1 MCTVWPDRTDCLLRA
16 AGAWIYPHPMA
27 PETSRPAPMSAGS
40 SSPTREGRRVE
51 VVTDAA
57 RFAALAEPWAALAGT
72 EPLPFCEHWWFTA
85 WWRAFGADA
94 DLRVWLAWEGER
106 LVAALPLAA
115 HGGAWRALANVHT
128 PVFRPLAADDDALAL
143 VLGAALD
150 AAPGRM
156 HVPAL
161 PETGPAVDA
170 LRAAYRD
177 RGGWTIARPS
187 HVSPIV
193 DTSGDLAAWRAGSKP
208 RWGAPLDRFRRKM
221 IRENAAEMILVE
233 PPRDLDAELA
243 RGFAVEASGWKGRA
257 GTAITARQDTAGF
270 YTEVAHVAHAAG
282 ELRLSVLTLD
292 GEAAA
297 FDLCLLRHGRLYL
310 VKTGFDERT
319 RRLAPGLVLRL
330 SVIERC
336 FELGLEAHELLGDD
350 TEWKRK
356 FATSE
361 RRHVDLQ
368 GYARRPVPAV
378 AYAWRGVARPRLK
391 SLRAAVRAR

>member
-1 MCTVWPDRTDCLLRA
+1 
-16 AGAWIYPHPMA
+16 MA
-27 PETSRPAPMSAGS
+27 PQTSRSAHAAARS
-40 SSPTREGRRVE
+40 VSPGRDGRRVE

-57 RFAALAEPWAALAGT
+57 RFAALAEPWTALAET
-72 EPLPFCEHWWFTA
+72 EPLPFGEHWWFAA
-85 WWRAFGADA
+85 WWRAFGAGA
-94 DLRVWLAWEGER
+94 DLRVWLAWEDER
-106 LVAALPLAA
+106 LVASLPLAA
-115 HGGAWRALANVHT
+115 RGGAWRTLANVHT
-128 PVFRPLAADDDALAL
+128 PVFRPLAADDEALAL
-143 VLGAALD
+143 VLDAAVD
-150 AAPGRM
+150 AAPGRT
-156 HVPAL
+156 HITAL
-161 PETGPAVDA
+161 PATGAAVDG

-177 RGGWTIARPS
+177 HGGWTIAGPA

-193 DTSGDLAAWRAGSKP
+193 DTTGELADWRAGSKP
-208 RWGAPLDRFRRKM
+208 RWGAPLERFRRKM
-221 IRENAAEMILVE
+221 IREHGAEMTLVE
-233 PPRDLDAELA
+233 PPRDLDVELA

-257 GTAITARQDTAGF
+257 GTAILARPDTAGF
-270 YTEVAHVAHAAG
+270 YAEVAAAAHAAG

-297 FDLCLLRHGRLYL
+297 FDLCLLRQGRLYL
-310 VKTGFDERT
+310 VKTGFDERA

-356 FATSE
+356 FSTSE

-391 SLRAAVRAR
+391 SLRAAMRAR